1 MYSSS
6 FASSLE
12 TLSLDEIRES
22 IHHLLD
28 IRDQETWM
36 LFGTL
41 PFYSCIGKEEDLEL
55 LKRLSHEKN
64 VTVRNDPDGR
74 SRLNVNIFTGDVI
87 VTDFGD
93 TPPLGNIQN
102 DRLVDVFDSWLNTKL
117 ASSLNCHCPHV
128 QCLGPNLLVKNSY
141 YPEVDFQNRKALL

>member
-1 MYSSS
+1 
-6 FASSLE
+6 
-12 TLSLDEIRES
+12 
-22 IHHLLD
+22 
-28 IRDQETWM
+28 M

-41 PFYSCIGKEEDLEL
+41 PFYSCLKKKEDTEL
-55 LKRLSHEKN
+55 LERLSREKN

-93 TPPLGNIQN
+93 TPPLGNIKS
-102 DRLVDVFDSWLNTKL
+102 DRLLDVFDGWMHTKL

-128 QCLGPNLLVKNSY
+128 QCLGPNVLVKNSY
-141 YPEVDFQNRKALL
+141 YPDIDFQNRKA